1 MSNSGKPIIVV
12 SKCLGFE
19 PCRYNGGMEP
29 NSFIEIL
36 GDYVDFIK
44 VCPEQGCGLPTPR
57 DSLKI
62 VENDDGYNVVQNK
75 TNMIFTKELKEFT
88 SKFLS
93 ELGEVDGFILKS
105 KSPTCGIKDAKIY
118 PKIEKCCS
126 TKKGNGLFSDEVIKK
141 YPNLLVE
148 SEGRLTNYK
157 IRERFLTNLYILSD
171 FREVKKSNSFEVLRE
186 FHLKNSMLFI
196 SYSQKYSKLLDELI
210 YNYNGDDFST
220 LIKEYE
226 NTLNVLLSRTPRYT
240 SNINVCLRAIE
251 QFREQLSDEEVKFI
265 WSTIDKYRNG
275 IVPFSVLQYL
285 IKGYIIRFDIEN
297 LKDQTFFHPYPDGLI
312 QVTDSGKSIH

>member
-1 MSNSGKPIIVV
+1 
-12 SKCLGFE
+12 
-19 PCRYNGGMEP
+19 
-29 NSFIEIL
+29 
-36 GDYVDFIK
+36 
-44 VCPEQGCGLPTPR
+44 
-57 DSLKI
+57 
-62 VENDDGYNVVQNK
+62 
-75 TNMIFTKELKEFT
+75 
-88 SKFLS
+88 
-93 ELGEVDGFILKS
+93 
-105 KSPTCGIKDAKIY
+105 
-118 PKIEKCCS
+118 
-126 TKKGNGLFSDEVIKK
+126 
-141 YPNLLVE
+141 
-148 SEGRLTNYK
+148 
-157 IRERFLTNLYILSD
+157 
-171 FREVKKSNSFEVLRE
+171 
-186 FHLKNSMLFI
+186 MLFI

-210 YNYNGDDFST
+210 YNYNGDDFLT

-285 IKGYIIRFDIEN
+285 VKGYIIRFDIEN

>member
-29 NSFIEIL
+29 NSFIEVL
-36 GDYVDFIK
+36 GDYVEFIK

-57 DSLKI
+57 GSLKI

-75 TNMIFTKELKEFT
+75 TNIVLTKELKGFT

-105 KSPTCGIKDAKIY
+105 KSPSCGIKDAKIY
-118 PKIEKCCS
+118 PKIEKCS
-126 TKKGNGLFSDEVIKK
+126 SIKRGNGLFADEVIKK

-148 SEGRLTNYK
+148 NEGRLTNYK
-157 IRERFLTNLYILSD
+157 IRERFLTNIYILSG
-171 FREVKKSNSFEVLRE
+171 FRSVKKSNSFEELRE

-210 YNYNGDDFST
+210 YNYDNGDFST
-220 LIKEYE
+220 LINEYE
-226 NTLNVLLSRTPRYT
+226 NTLNILLSRTPRYT
-240 SNINVCLRAIE
+240 SNINVCLRAVE
-251 QFREQLSDEEVKFI
+251 QFREELSDEEIKFI

-297 LKDQTFFHPYPDGLI
+297 LKNQSFFHPYPDELI

>member
-29 NSFIEIL
+29 NSFIELL

-118 PKIEKCCS
+118 PKIEKCCF
-126 TKKGNGLFSDEVIKK
+126 TKKGNGVFSYEVIKK

-186 FHLKNSMLFI
+186 FRLKNSMLFI
-196 SYSQKYSKLLDELI
+196 SYSQKYSKLLDEL
-210 YNYNGDDFST
+210 NAKWD
-220 LIKEYE
+220 
-226 NTLNVLLSRTPRYT
+226 TLNGTQKKALSNAIAGKTQADVKLCVL
-240 SNINVCLRAIE
+240 I
-251 QFREQLSDEEVKFI
+251 
-265 WSTIDKYRNG
+265 
-275 IVPFSVLQYL
+275 
-285 IKGYIIRFDIEN
+285 
-297 LKDQTFFHPYPDGLI
+297 
-312 QVTDSGKSIH
+312 

>member
-118 PKIEKCCS
+118 PKIEKCCF
-126 TKKGNGLFSDEVIKK
+126 TKKGNGVFSDEVIKK

-148 SEGRLTNYK
+148 SEAYALSNVGR
-157 IRERFLTNLYILSD
+157 
-171 FREVKKSNSFEVLRE
+171 
-186 FHLKNSMLFI
+186 KNI
-196 SYSQKYSKLLDELI
+196 SYQILRFG
-210 YNYNGDDFST
+210 YN
-220 LIKEYE
+220 
-226 NTLNVLLSRTPRYT
+226 R
-240 SNINVCLRAIE
+240 
-251 QFREQLSDEEVKFI
+251 
-265 WSTIDKYRNG
+265 
-275 IVPFSVLQYL
+275 
-285 IKGYIIRFDIEN
+285 
-297 LKDQTFFHPYPDGLI
+297 
-312 QVTDSGKSIH
+312 